1 MKQDIDFIK
10 LGKDIISEQ
19 LKSLE
24 HLQDQIDVEFADV
37 VNLIFNSL

>member
-19 LKSLE
+19 LKALKN
-24 HLQDQIDVEFADV
+24 LQDQIDV
-37 VNLIFNSL
+37 